1 MNICILLIFRNF
13 IYIFNI
19 YMEFNTN
26 NIISY
31 IESQKSYQV
40 FNIDYTQKEINCIKN
55 FNIENFG

>member
-1 MNICILLIFRNF
+1 
-13 IYIFNI
+13 
-19 YMEFNTN
+19 MEFNTN

-55 FNIENFG
+55 FNILYPTDKIIKS